1 MYFYLTFSACFIYKR
16 LLNFVLSHVYQC
28 ICMPTARLFV
38 TFMLVKYC
46 VFGMQHL
53 YVDSVI

>member
-1 MYFYLTFSACFIYKR
+1 MYFHLTFSARFIYNR
-16 LLNFVLSHVYQC
+16 LSNFVLSHVFQC

-46 VFGMQHL
+46 MFGMQYL
-53 YVDSVI
+53 YVNSVI